1 MRIFTRYVAAR
12 FLGPFLFGL
21 GLFALLVFLGDL
33 FDKLNRII
41 TSPASAGVIAR
52 YLFLQAPTWAVRVV
66 PMATLLAVLFSVSA
80 MARSGEFVAVLAAG
94 VPAKSFFRPLLWLS
108 LAVAGLAFAAQETL
122 LPACFRGA
130 QRLWKEQVNPEW
142 EWDKFEDVVMT
153 VSPDRLVSA
162 TQFVVK
168 EGVMKRPVLDDYSG
182 HGLLRQLDAAEAR
195 WDASKGGWVF
205 LKGVER
211 AFDARG
217 GVLRETPFESLD
229 TDLNVPPK
237 ALRPTHQ
244 KPDEM
249 SLAETWRFVRH
260 LRSVGQPT
268 HRARTALHAKLAYP
282 FTNLILCS
290 LAVPL
295 ALRLRGSSKAVAFG
309 AALGV
314 GFVYL
319 WAMQMGQ
326 TLGETGR
333 VPPVLAAWMAN
344 LAFGAAGLLSYRKI
358 EL

>member
-1 MRIFTRYVAAR
+1 MAVR

-33 FDKLNRII
+33 FDKLNRIV
-41 TSPASAGVIAR
+41 TSPASAAVIFQ
-52 YLFLQAPTWAVRVV
+52 YLLLQAPTWAVRVV
-66 PMATLLAVLFSVSA
+66 PMATLLAVLFSVGA

-94 VPAKSFFRPLLWLS
+94 VPAKSFFRPLLWMS

-122 LPACFRGA
+122 LPACFRRA

-142 EWDKFEDVVMT
+142 EWDKFEDAVLT
-153 VSPDRLVSA
+153 VSPDRLVS
-162 TQFVVK
+162 TTEFVVK
-168 EGVMKRPVLDDYSG
+168 EGAMKRPVLDDYAG
-182 HGLLRQLDAAEAR
+182 HGLVRQLDAAEAR
-195 WDASKGGWVF
+195 WDESKGAWVF

-217 GVLRETPFESLD
+217 DVLGETRFEALD
-229 TDLNVPPK
+229 TDLRVPPK
-237 ALRPTHQ
+237 ELRPTHL

-249 SLAETWRFVRH
+249 SLRETWRSVRH
-260 LRSVGQPT
+260 LRGVGQPT

-290 LAVPL
+290 LAIPL
-295 ALRLRGSSKAVAFG
+295 ALRLRGASRPVAFG
-309 AALGV
+309 AAMAV
-314 GFVYL
+314 GFFYL

-333 VPPVLAAWMAN
+333 VPPLLAAWMAN
-344 LAFGAAGLLSYRKI
+344 LAFGAVGLLSYRKI